1 MKTRMTRL
9 LAACVVAMSIPVA
22 ASAEPGDPLDPR
34 TYAPESKPFLTLN
47 ASGVQRYA
55 CQANGMWLFTDP
67 VAELYEPGRSKVVGS
82 HYLNFATGR
91 PVWEFKDGSTVEA
104 ARKASAPA
112 GEGNIAALLLEAV
125 ARAAGDDGDRFAKT
139 TWVQRLNTSGGRA
152 GRRAGRGD
160 RRPYTTDYVF
170 WTAKGRRGLRRPTRR
185 QSGMLLKASPRLIA
199 S

>member
-55 CQANGMWLFTDP
+55 CQANGQWLFTDP

-91 PVWEFKDGSTVEA
+91 RCGSSRTA
-104 ARKASAPA
+104 APSRRRGRRRRPPAKGTSRRSSWRRSRGPPAMTATGSPNDVGSAAEHLGRGSPP
-112 GEGNIAALLLEAV
+112 
-125 ARAAGDDGDRFAKT
+125 ARA
-139 TWVQRLNTSGGRA
+139 
-152 GRRAGRGD
+152 RRAR
-160 RRPYTTDYVF
+160 
-170 WTAKGRRGLRRPTRR
+170 
-185 QSGMLLKASPRLIA
+185 
-199 S
+199 